1 MPPKKPAGP
10 LEPIT
15 ARISEEAARRLR
27 VAAALE
33 NLTTGQLLDRLIL
46 KDLPE
51 ITLMVGQAWDYTRRR
66 PLPSAPEADGE
77 GA

>member
-1 MPPKKPAGP
+1 MPPKKSPTP

-33 NLTTGQLLDRLIL
+33 NLSTGQFLDRLL
-46 KDLPE
+46 LETLPS
-51 ITLMVGQAWDYTRRR
+51 LPNLVGQAWDYNRRR
-66 PLPSAPEADGE
+66 PYQPENRGPVE
-77 GA
+77 E

>member
-1 MPPKKPAGP
+1 MPPKAPSIP

-33 NLTTGQLLDRLIL
+33 NATTGQVLDRLIL
-46 KDLPE
+46 EALPAIE
-51 ITLMVGQAWDYTRRR
+51 SMVGQAWDYNRRK
-66 PLPSAPEADGE
+66 PFVPEPKDRE
-77 GA
+77 

>member
-1 MPPKKPAGP
+1 MPPKKSPTP

-33 NLTTGQLLDRLIL
+33 NLSTGQFLDRLL
-46 KDLPE
+46 LEALPP
-51 ITLMVGQAWDYTRRR
+51 LPNLVGQAWDYNRRR
-66 PLPSAPEADGE
+66 PYQPENRGPVE
-77 GA
+77 E